1 MPLIELLVFYNVNLG
16 FNDLRLYFALSS
28 MDLFIFPLISG
39 NGVCFQHIA
48 LLQTRLQY
56 YEDSLSI
63 DLIAKIRIH
72 DFKYDHLYIT

>member
-1 MPLIELLVFYNVNLG
+1 
-16 FNDLRLYFALSS
+16 